1 MPRSKNTTSKELLRR
16 IDALRQQAEHMK
28 RKERPG
34 VVARI
39 KEAIAQYG
47 LTPKDLDFTTTA
59 DQVTEPRA
67 TKPANVE
74 ARTRKRPSVV
84 KYRDGA
90 GNQWTGY
97 GPRPKW
103 LKQALADGAS
113 EASLRA

>member
-1 MPRSKNTTSKELLRR
+1 MNTTSKELLRR

-39 KEAIAQYG
+39 KEAIAHYG

-59 DQVTEPRA
+59 DQAEPRA
-67 TKPANVE
+67 TKPAKGE
-74 ARTRKRPSVV
+74 AKARKRPSVV